1 MMVAEKLSTML
12 GIFPFLEVMFVIAVK
27 DTIDMIMKL
36 YQTWKML
43 KLFKGK
49 QINILNNFIT
59 EIPETDTENP
69 NYWWIKAD
77 IETQKSKID
86 KYLTAVKAGK
96 LRGKFKMD
104 MKNCDKKKLRIK
116 LS

>member
-1 MMVAEKLSTML
+1 
-12 GIFPFLEVMFVIAVK
+12 
-27 DTIDMIMKL
+27 
-36 YQTWKML
+36 ML
-43 KLFKGK
+43 KLLKRK
-49 QINILNNFIT
+49 QINHILNNFIT
-59 EIPETDTENP
+59 EIPDTETENP
-69 NYWWIKAD
+69 NYRWIKAD

-104 MKNCDKKKLRIK
+104 MKNCDKKNLRIK

>member
-1 MMVAEKLSTML
+1 
-12 GIFPFLEVMFVIAVK
+12 
-27 DTIDMIMKL
+27 
-36 YQTWKML
+36 ML
-43 KLFKGK
+43 KLLKRK
-49 QINILNNFIT
+49 QINHILNNFIT
-59 EIPETDTENP
+59 EIPETETENP
-69 NYWWIKAD
+69 NYRWIKAD

-104 MKNCDKKKLRIK
+104 MKNCDKKNFRIK